1 MSRISISED
10 DSGYHVQRDMKF
22 DEVQWAQHDG
32 APPTILM
39 AAAPRGES
47 GVSLLRVRFK
57 HAAYFSGTM
66 RQHLVFLQMSSDR
79 RLKCQI
85 GEHRLVH
92 APSFGALAICPAGI
106 DSSVESDTDIDTLL
120 LAIEP
125 SRFTL
130 AAAEDDAP
138 QARLNERLSGYDAKL
153 FALAKRLMAETKA
166 GHPNGALFWSEIGDE
181 FMSHLIGGHASLP
194 TRLPRGA
201 ISPSALRRIRDYIT
215 ANLAEP
221 IEVAALAELAGR
233 SSFHFTRMFAR
244 SVGMTPHRYVVHLRL
259 LAAVA
264 RIREGR
270 TRLAEIAAE
279 TGFSDQSHL
288 SRWIRRVHGVAPSDI
303 GL

>member
-1 MSRISISED
+1 
-10 DSGYHVQRDMKF
+10 MKF
-22 DEVQWAQHDG
+22 DEVHCAQHDG
-32 APPTILM
+32 APPNILT

-47 GVSLLRVRFK
+47 GVSLLRMRFK

-66 RQHLVFLQMSSDR
+66 RQHLVFLQMSPDL

-85 GEHRLVH
+85 GEHYLVH
-92 APSFGALAICPAGI
+92 APRFGAVAICPAGI
-106 DSSVESDTDIDTLL
+106 DCSVESDTDMDTLL

-138 QARLNERLSGYDAKL
+138 QARLNERLSGYDVGL
-153 FALAKRLMAETKA
+153 FAIAKRLIAETKA
-166 GHPNGALFWSEIGDE
+166 GYPNGPLFWSEISDE
-181 FMSHLIGGHASLP
+181 LMSHLIDGHASLP
-194 TRLPRGA
+194 TRLPRGS
-201 ISPSALRRIRDYIT
+201 ISTSALRRIRDHVA

-233 SSFHFTRMFAR
+233 SPFHFTRVFAR
-244 SVGMTPHRYVVHLRL
+244 SIGMTPHRYVVHLRL
-259 LAAVA
+259 QTAVA

-270 TRLAEIAAE
+270 SGLADIAAE

-288 SRWIRRVHGVAPSDI
+288 SRWIRRVYGVAPSEI

>member
-1 MSRISISED
+1 M
-10 DSGYHVQRDMKF
+10 
-22 DEVQWAQHDG
+22 
-32 APPTILM
+32 T

-47 GVSLLRVRFK
+47 GVSLLRMRFK

-66 RQHLVFLQMSSDR
+66 RQHLVFLQMSSDL

-85 GEHRLVH
+85 GEHRLFH
-92 APSFGALAICPAGI
+92 APRFGAVAICPAGI
-106 DSSVESDTDIDTLL
+106 DSSVESDTDMDALL

-125 SRFTL
+125 SRLTL

-138 QARLNERLSGYDAKL
+138 QARLNERLSGYDARL
-153 FALAKRLMAETKA
+153 FAIARRLMAETKA
-166 GHPNGALFWSEIGDE
+166 GYPNGPLFWSEIGDE
-181 FMSHLIGGHASLP
+181 FMRHLAGGHASP
-194 TRLPRGA
+194 PIRLPRGA
-201 ISPSALRRIRDYIT
+201 ITSSALRRIRDYI
-215 ANLAEP
+215 AAHLGEP

-233 SSFHFTRMFAR
+233 SPFHFTRMFAR

-259 LAAVA
+259 QAAVA

-270 TRLAEIAAE
+270 TRLADIAAE

-288 SRWIRRVHGVAPSDI
+288 SRWVRRVHGVAPSDI

>member
-1 MSRISISED
+1 
-10 DSGYHVQRDMKF
+10 MKF
-22 DEVQWAQHDG
+22 GEVHCAQLDG
-32 APPTILM
+32 APPTVIT

-47 GVSLLRVRFK
+47 GISLLRMRFK

-66 RQHLVFLQMSSDR
+66 RQHLVFLQMSPEL

-85 GEHRLVH
+85 GEHHLVH
-92 APSFGALAICPAGI
+92 APRFGAVAICPAGI
-106 DSSVESDTDIDTLL
+106 DCSVESDTDMDTLV

-125 SRFTL
+125 GRLTL

-138 QARLNERLSGYDAKL
+138 QARLNERLSGYDAEL
-153 FALAKRLMAETKA
+153 FAIAKQLMAETKD
-166 GHPNGALFWSEIGDE
+166 GYPNGPLFWSEIGDE
-181 FMSHLIGGHASLP
+181 FMSHLVNGHASLP

-201 ISPSALRRIRDYIT
+201 ISPAALKRIRDYIA
-215 ANLAEP
+215 ANLAET
-221 IEVAALAELAGR
+221 IEVSALAELTGR
-233 SSFHFTRMFAR
+233 SPFHFTRVFAR

-259 LAAVA
+259 QVAVA

-270 TRLAEIAAE
+270 SGLADIAAE

-288 SRWIRRVHGVAPSDI
+288 SRWIRRVHGVAPSNI